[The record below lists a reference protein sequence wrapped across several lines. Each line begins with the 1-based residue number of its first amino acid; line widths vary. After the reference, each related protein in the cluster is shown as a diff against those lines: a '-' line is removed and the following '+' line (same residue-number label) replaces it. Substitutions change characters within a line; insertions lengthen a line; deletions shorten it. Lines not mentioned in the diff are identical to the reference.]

1 MKPQRSRSI
10 HSPGRRQ
17 RRGGETKTR
26 SIPPGGEREALA
38 VLCREKGT
46 AGLRDRDLQ
55 DLSYLSDESLLR
67 LSEELEAEG
76 RVKIL
81 SFAPL
86 FLISQD
92 SFDYLCQKIVAYL
105 EQFHEKN
112 PSRKGVPLEKIKR
125 RFDLSEKTLLL
136 AVKALERTGKV
147 RLARRMLRL
156 PSHEAVLSPQEEKI
170 LRRLEETCYRGG
182 SQSVSPD
189 SIRKELRLGAERLDR
204 LLSILVERKKVIQ
217 GTEGLLVHSVWLDEI
232 IGRVRALGKKE
243 LSVGE
248 FKTLT
253 GLSRKYAIP
262 LLELLDQMGVT
273 RRRGPIREI
282 L

>member
-1 MKPQRSRSI
+1 MRSQRSGRTLR
-10 HSPGRRQ
+10 PGPRLG
-17 RRGGETKTR
+17 RGGGTKVR
-26 SIPPGGEREALA
+26 GIPPGGEKEALA
-38 VLCREKGT
+38 ALCREKGT
-46 AGLRDRDLQ
+46 AGIRERDLQ
-55 DLSYLSDESLLR
+55 DLSYLSAESLLR

-86 FLISQD
+86 FLISQE
-92 SFDYLCQKIVAYL
+92 SFDYLCQKIVAHL

-112 PSRKGVPLEKIKR
+112 PSSRGLPLEKIKK
-125 RFDLSEKTLLL
+125 RFNLSEKILLL

-147 RLARRMLRL
+147 RLARRILRL
-156 PSHEAVLSPQEEKI
+156 PDHEAVLSPQEEKI

-189 SIRKELRLGAERLDR
+189 SIRKEFRISAERLDR
-204 LLSILVERKKVIQ
+204 LLSVLVERKKVIQ
-217 GTEGLLVHSVWLDEI
+217 GPEGLLVHSVWLDEI

-248 FKTLT
+248 FKALT

-273 RRRGPIREI
+273 RRRGPTREI

>member
-1 MKPQRSRSI
+1 MKPQRSRNI
-10 HSPGRRQ
+10 HPPGQ
-17 RRGGETKTR
+17 RPRKGIGTKTR
-26 SIPPGGEREALA
+26 SIPPGGEGDALA
-38 VLCREKGT
+38 ALCREKGT

-55 DLSYLSDESLLR
+55 DLSYLSEESLLR
-67 LSEELEAEG
+67 LSEELEADG

-92 SFDYLCQKIVAYL
+92 SFDYLCQKIVAHL

-112 PSRKGVPLEKIKR
+112 PSRKGVALEKIKK
-125 RFDLSEKTLLL
+125 RFNLSEKVLLL

-147 RLARRMLRL
+147 RLARKMLRL
-156 PSHEAVLSPQEEKI
+156 PSHEVVLSPQEEKI
-170 LRRLEETCYRGG
+170 LSRLEETCYRGG
-182 SQSVSPD
+182 SQSVSPE
-189 SIRKELRLGAERLDR
+189 SIRKEFRVSAERLDR
-204 LLSILVERKKVIQ
+204 LLSVLVERKKVIQ
-217 GTEGLLVHSVWLDEI
+217 GPEGLLVHSLWLDEI
-232 IGRVRALGKKE
+232 VGRVRALGKKD

-248 FKTLT
+248 FKALT

-273 RRRGPIREI
+273 RRRGPTREI

>member
-1 MKPQRSRSI
+1 MKSQRSRSI
-10 HSPGRRQ
+10 HPPGQ
-17 RRGGETKTR
+17 RPRKGGGTKTR
-26 SIPPGGEREALA
+26 SIPPGGEGDALA
-38 VLCREKGT
+38 ALCREKGT
-46 AGLRDRDLQ
+46 AGLRDQDLQ
-55 DLSYLSDESLLR
+55 DLSYLSEESLLR

-92 SFDYLCQKIVAYL
+92 SFDYLCQKIVAHL

-112 PSRKGVPLEKIKR
+112 PSRKGLPLEKIKK
-125 RFDLSEKTLLL
+125 RFNLSEKVLLL

-147 RLARRMLRL
+147 RLARKMLRL
-156 PSHEAVLSPQEEKI
+156 PSHEVVLSPQEEKI
-170 LRRLEETCYRGG
+170 LSRLEETCYRGG
-182 SQSVSPD
+182 SQSVSPE
-189 SIRKELRLGAERLDR
+189 SIRKEFRVSAERLDR
-204 LLSILVERKKVIQ
+204 LLSVLVERKKVIQ
-217 GTEGLLVHSVWLDEI
+217 GPEGLLVHSLWLDEI
-232 IGRVRALGKKE
+232 VGRVRALGKKE
-243 LSVGE
+243 LTVGE
-248 FKTLT
+248 FKALT

-273 RRRGPIREI
+273 RRRGPTREI